1 MVVGLCVWRVLMA
14 ESGLEADRRRLNA
27 LSNPDGSVTI
37 PLRLVG
43 WVRSSLDGAL
53 QELRRA
59 GRGGALAGDVLDVLD
74 ALAESADNGSVL
86 PGAVS
91 LKVIGQFVTVAE
103 AARVL
108 ECGDR
113 AVRLALQEH
122 RLDGVKT
129 GARHWLIDSEE
140 LERFRFT
147 KGAHRGNKED

>member
-1 MVVGLCVWRVLMA
+1 MS
-14 ESGLEADRRRLNA
+14 ESGVEADRRRLNA
-27 LSNPDGSVTI
+27 LLGPDGSVRI
-37 PLRLVG
+37 PPRLTG
-43 WVRSSLDGAL
+43 WARSLFDGAL
-53 QELRRA
+53 RDLRRA
-59 GRGGALAGDVLDVLD
+59 GRGGSLAGDVLDVLD

-86 PGAVS
+86 PAAVS

-108 ECGDR
+108 ECGER

-122 RLDGVKT
+122 RLAGFKS

-147 KGAHRGNKED
+147 KGAHRGNEEN